1 MSGYRGAGDGGGGD
15 GGVGG
20 RGRRG
25 FRRRDEALSL
35 VDAAARAAFLRRLGR
50 RASIAVGLWAA
61 VWGAASL
68 TAALWDYGATAYY
81 AILLSVAG
89 LAWPIL
95 AWPPSGEPFAA
106 MMRAI
111 DAGASI
117 ESYFSARNRGQNDE
131 LRAAALA
138 TLRTADVRAWDRAR
152 EGGDDR
158 SVRAL
163 LRRAPTASLVL
174 GLALFIAAQAVS
186 LRAGMGYGL
195 GYPDR
200 SALVVP
206 RAEERDAQAD
216 GAAARARR
224 AEAAEDGRSGE
235 VVAAPRAAG
244 RGAEGA
250 APLPERRGA
259 GSRLGRDPGGG
270 NERPPEAAEERSA
283 EAVAGQGADGGPKT
297 SQGLPESR
305 EPREGVG
312 PAGYEDTGRSLV
324 QDPLGDYRS
333 RIERILTERG
343 GLERVLGELSSPAL
357 AQAAL
362 EAYYGSFERR
372 IRAEPAVDI
381 GMQALREAW
390 AAIERERAP

>member
-1 MSGYRGAGDGGGGD
+1 MSGHRGAGDAGD
-15 GGVGG
+15 GDADG
-20 RGRRG
+20 RL
-25 FRRRDEALSL
+25 RRRRRQDEVISL
-35 VDAAARAAFLRRLGR
+35 VNAAARAEFRRRLVR
-50 RASIAVGLWAA
+50 RAYLTAGMVAA

-68 TAALWDYGATAYY
+68 TAALWDYGAIAYY
-81 AILLSVAG
+81 AILLSVAS

-106 MMRAI
+106 MIRAI
-111 DAGASI
+111 DTGASI
-117 ESYFSARNRGQNDE
+117 ESYLSARNRGGNDA

-138 TLRTADVRAWDRAR
+138 TLRTADARFR
-152 EGGDDR
+152 EGEGEGGGDR
-158 SVRAL
+158 PRRAFSHRLPAAL
-163 LRRAPTASLVL
+163 LAL

-200 SALVVP
+200 SALVTP
-206 RAEERDAQAD
+206 QAEEREAEAS
-216 GAAARARR
+216 GFVEGARR
-224 AEAAEDGRSGE
+224 AEAPGGGDSKE
-235 VVAAPRAAG
+235 VIAAPRAG
-244 RGAEGA
+244 SVTAEEA
-250 APLPERRGA
+250 APLPERQGA
-259 GSRLGRDPGGG
+259 ISRLSRDPGGG
-270 NERPPEAAEERSA
+270 DEQRPEAAASRTA
-283 EAVAGQGADGGPKT
+283 EAADSQGAGGGQRA
-297 SQGLPESR
+297 SEGLPESR

-312 PAGYEDTGRSLV
+312 PAGYEGTGRSLI

-343 GLERVLGELSSPAL
+343 GLERALGELSSPAL

>member
-1 MSGYRGAGDGGGGD
+1 M
-15 GGVGG
+15 
-20 RGRRG
+20 
-25 FRRRDEALSL
+25 
-35 VDAAARAAFLRRLGR
+35 
-50 RASIAVGLWAA
+50 AVGLWAS

-81 AILLSVAG
+81 AVLLSVAG

-111 DAGASI
+111 DTGASI
-117 ESYFSARNRGQNDE
+117 ESYLSARNRGGNDA

-138 TLRTADVRAWDRAR
+138 TLRTADLRAWDRAR

-158 SVRAL
+158 FVRAL
-163 LRRAPTASLVL
+163 LRRAPTASLAL
-174 GLALFIAAQAVS
+174 GLALFVAAQAVS
-186 LRAGMGYGL
+186 LREGMGYGL

-200 SALVVP
+200 SALVAP
-206 RAEERDAQAD
+206 RAEERDAKAS
-216 GAAARARR
+216 GFVEGARR
-224 AEAAEDGRSGE
+224 PEAPEGGASGG
-235 VVAAPRAAG
+235 VVAAPRAG
-244 RGAEGA
+244 SGVAEEA
-250 APLPERRGA
+250 TPLPERRGA
-259 GSRLGRDPGGG
+259 VSRLGRDPGGG
-270 NERPPEAAEERSA
+270 NERPPEAAESRAA
-283 EAVAGQGADGGPKT
+283 EAVAGRGVDGGPMA

-312 PAGYEDTGRSLV
+312 PAGYEGTGRSLI

-343 GLERVLGELSSPAL
+343 GLERTLGELSSPAL

-381 GMQALREAW
+381 GMQALHEAW
-390 AAIERERAP
+390 AAIEREIAP

>member
-1 MSGYRGAGDGGGGD
+1 M
-15 GGVGG
+15 
-20 RGRRG
+20 
-25 FRRRDEALSL
+25 
-35 VDAAARAAFLRRLGR
+35 
-50 RASIAVGLWAA
+50 AVGLWAA

-81 AILLSVAG
+81 AILLSVAS

-111 DAGASI
+111 DTGSSI
-117 ESYFSARNRGQNDE
+117 ESYLSARNRGGNE
-131 LRAAALA
+131 ALRAAALA

-158 SVRAL
+158 SARAF
-163 LRRAPTASLVL
+163 LRRAPTASLAL

-200 SALVVP
+200 SALAAP
-206 RAEERDAQAD
+206 RAEERD
-216 GAAARARR
+216 GNGSGFVEGARR
-224 AEAAEDGRSGE
+224 PEAPGGGDSDE
-235 VVAAPRAAG
+235 VVAAPRAG
-244 RGAEGA
+244 GA
-250 APLPERRGA
+250 ATEEAKPLPERRGA
-259 GSRLGRDPGGG
+259 VSRLGRDPGGG
-270 NERPPEAAEERSA
+270 DERPPEAAESRAA
-283 EAVAGQGADGGPKT
+283 EAVAGQGADGGPRT
-297 SQGLPESR
+297 SEGLPESR

-312 PAGYEDTGRSLV
+312 PAGYEGTGRSLV

-343 GLERVLGELSSPAL
+343 GLERALGELSSPAL

-362 EAYYGSFERR
+362 EAYYGSFEGR